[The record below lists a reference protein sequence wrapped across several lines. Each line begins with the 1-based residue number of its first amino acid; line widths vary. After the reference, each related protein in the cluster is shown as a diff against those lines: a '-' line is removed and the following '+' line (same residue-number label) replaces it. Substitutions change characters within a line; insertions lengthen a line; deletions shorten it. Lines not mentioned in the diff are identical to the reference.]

1 MNKEEFKTLTE
12 PFKIKK
18 PELSDVQ
25 IKKFDESFQKAVK
38 YQQLNELDNA
48 TKVFQNWLTN
58 LPQ

>member
-1 MNKEEFKTLTE
+1 MNKKEFEALIE

-25 IKKFDESFQKAVK
+25 IKKFAENFQRAVK
-38 YQQLNELDNA
+38 YQQLHKLDNA